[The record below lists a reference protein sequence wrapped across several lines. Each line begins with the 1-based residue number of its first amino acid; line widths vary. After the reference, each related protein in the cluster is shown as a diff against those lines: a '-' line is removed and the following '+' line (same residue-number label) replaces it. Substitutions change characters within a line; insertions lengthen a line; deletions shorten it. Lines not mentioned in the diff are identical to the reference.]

1 MSTEQNKTIVRRYFE
16 ELWNE
21 NNLAVIDE
29 ILASEVV
36 GHAAGQTFRGT
47 DAFRQRSKGLRSIYS
62 DVTFT
67 MEDQIADGDK
77 VVILWTFRGKHVGDY
92 MGAKPTG
99 KQVTATGM
107 NLFRLAD
114 GKIAEVWVASD
125 DLGELQQLGVI
136 TLPNQ

>member
-1 MSTEQNKTIVRRYFE
+1 MAQNGS
-16 ELWNE
+16 
-21 NNLAVIDE
+21 IDP
-29 ILASEVV
+29 IKM
-36 GHAAGQTFRGT
+36 T
-47 DAFRQRSKGLRSIYS
+47 DARMALLCARLYLRGGKQRSKGLRSIYS

-77 VVILWTFRGKHVGDY
+77 VVIRWTFRGKHVGEY

-99 KQVTATGM
+99 KEVTATGM